1 MANETITTG
10 EASERLG
17 VSAQRLRQL
26 ITSGDIHAERHGH
39 VWAIDP
45 RSVNDYDRRRRPT
58 AGRSLS
64 PTMAWAAMLSDFGTA
79 VDDDDLACA
88 FDLHGTER
96 SRLANLRTRQPG
108 DWRWLAHRR
117 ATAERFNT
125 FDAFLNRIASRDDVV
140 RTGVSALTDHDI
152 DLIAHERHLDV
163 YVPTSVARE
172 LTDTMRLEPRATGNL
187 TLRAVPD
194 LNEADFIMGRDVMP
208 RSVVAVDLL
217 DDSDERT
224 ARAGADLIQ
233 DILDGG

>member
-1 MANETITTG
+1 MPNETITTG
-10 EASERLG
+10 EASRRLG

-26 ITSGDIHAERHGH
+26 ITSGDIHAEHHGH
-39 VWAIDP
+39 VWAVDP

-64 PTMAWAAMLSDFGTA
+64 PTMAWAAMLSEFGTA
-79 VDDDDLACA
+79 IDDDLALA

-96 SRLANLRTRQPG
+96 SRLAKLRERQPG

-117 ATAERFNT
+117 ATTERFNT

-140 RTGVSALTDHDI
+140 RTGVSALSDHDV

-163 YVPTSVARE
+163 YVLTSVASE

-194 LNEADFIMGRDVMP
+194 LDEADFIMGRDVMP

-224 ARAGADLIQ
+224 ARAGTDLIQ
-233 DILDGG
+233 TILDGR